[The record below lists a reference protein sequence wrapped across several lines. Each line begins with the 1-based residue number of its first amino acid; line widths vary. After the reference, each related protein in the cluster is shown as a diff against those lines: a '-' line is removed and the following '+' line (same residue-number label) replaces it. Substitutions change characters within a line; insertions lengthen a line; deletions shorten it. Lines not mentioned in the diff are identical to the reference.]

1 MPKRILIT
9 DYVWPNVDP
18 EKRIL
23 KQINA
28 DVIVAP
34 DPSEKTLINLSKD
47 VDGILTC
54 FAKVTENVVE
64 AAKNCVV
71 IGRYGVGTDNISVET
86 ATNLGIIVTYVPD
99 YCTEEVSDHTIGLI
113 LSWNRKITFH
123 NKDTKEFGWGNAG
136 LGMRIMRLSEKTL
149 GIIGFGRIGR
159 SVARKA
165 KAFGMNVAVYSPSL
179 QDAQAKESGVNKVS
193 LETLLKTSHFVSLH
207 TPLNEKTQ
215 GMIGE
220 KEISLMRSDAILINC
235 ARGGLI
241 HEESLFKALAKNYIA
256 GAALDVMEDLQPA
269 IDNKIIQLEN
279 TLITPHTAFFSQE
292 SVLELQEKA
301 ATSVVQVLQSKMP
314 ENVYNKS
321 VLPHARMKI

>member
-1 MPKRILIT
+1 VSKRILIT

-23 KQINA
+23 NQINA

-34 DPSEKTLINLSKD
+34 DPSEETLINLSKD

-54 FAKVTENVVE
+54 FAKVTKNVVE

-99 YCTEEVSDHTIGLI
+99 YCTEEVSDHTIGMI

-123 NKDTKEFGWGNAG
+123 NNDTKAFGWGNAG

-149 GIIGFGRIGR
+149 GIIGFGRIGQ

-165 KAFGMNVAVYSPSL
+165 KAFGMNVVVYSPSL
-179 QDAQAKESGVNKVS
+179 QDAKAKKNGVEKVS
-193 LETLLKTSHFVSLH
+193 IEALLKTSHFVSLH
-207 TPLNEKTQ
+207 APLNEKTQ

-241 HEESLFKALAKNYIA
+241 NEKSLYTALTKKYIS
-256 GAALDVMEDLQPA
+256 GVALDVMMDIQPDL
-269 IDNKIIQLEN
+269 DNKIIQLEN

-301 ATSVVQVLQSKMP
+301 STSVAEVLQGKMP
-314 ENVYNKS
+314 QNVYNQS
-321 VLPHARMKI
+321 VLSHARVKI